1 MDPVTLIV
9 TALAAGAAAARQDGA
24 QSAVKMAYAR
34 LRELAKKRFKDPANG
49 EYVLDKHAA
58 APQLWR
64 VPLEGELV
72 EAGAAS
78 DPDLVSAAREL
89 MKMLDPRGSQAG
101 KYTVSIRDAQGV
113 QIGDGNTQTNYYG
126 VTQNVQAGRDVYV
139 AGTDQFINRGN
150 ARD

>member
-9 TALAAGAAAARQDGA
+9 TALAAGAEAALQDGA
-24 QSAVKMAYAR
+24 KSVVKTAYAR

-64 VPLEGELV
+64 APLEGELV

-78 DPDLVSAAREL
+78 DRDLVAAAGEL
-89 MKMLDPRGSQAG
+89 MRMLDPRGSQAG
-101 KYTVSIRDAQGV
+101 TYTVSIPHAQGV
-113 QIGDGNTQTNYYG
+113 QIGDGNTQTNYFG
-126 VTQNVQAGRDVYV
+126 VAQNVQAGRDVYV
-139 AGTDQFINRGN
+139 AGDDQYVNRGN